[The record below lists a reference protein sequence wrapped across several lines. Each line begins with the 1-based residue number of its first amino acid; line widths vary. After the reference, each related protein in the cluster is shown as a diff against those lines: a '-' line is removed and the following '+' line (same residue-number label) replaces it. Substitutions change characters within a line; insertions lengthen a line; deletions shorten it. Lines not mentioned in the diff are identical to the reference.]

1 MDVEKLNE
9 SSRPT
14 ENMTR
19 PDGDKK
25 RGKETRGKSWDEN
38 ALRKKREEKKSKGG
52 AGGGQ
57 MKTNS
62 KSIAAPFD
70 VKESPPAA
78 TAASSHLLTSL
89 KMLT

>member
-25 RGKETRGKSWDEN
+25 RRGKETRGKSWDEKTPEG
-38 ALRKKREEKKSKGG
+38 RKERKRKARAERGEDK
-52 AGGGQ
+52 
-57 MKTNS
+57 
-62 KSIAAPFD
+62 
-70 VKESPPAA
+70 
-78 TAASSHLLTSL
+78 
-89 KMLT
+89 